1 MLNPGAEAVP
11 RSCRGVS
18 PSGGY
23 WIGDCYPEETVPMGG
38 SAGLRFCVLQK
49 PDLALFAALVITS
62 RPLRP
67 AGWPG
72 GAGPEGAGVA
82 PGLTRE
88 ITRRGKSVLLTRT
101 IRRKLLLGLGI
112 VLAMLVFLS
121 AGSLLGLSA
130 YKQSIRELEFEIS
143 EAPQRMQLIEQI
155 ARLQFPL
162 RRTPRDVIQ
171 ARIQRELLL
180 EQAEAVR
187 ESLHDFH
194 RRCDSLP
201 GSPDLQRQL
210 AVMHP
215 MLNRL
220 EEQLDVQIDRTDAL
234 EELDGRPERV
244 AELQARAV
252 EMLSQA
258 IEIPDPVDSPARSLA
273 RAKRVYRT
281 ASVTVAVSASICLLL
296 FLFLLRQ
303 GYVWIFDPIR
313 QLHQGALRVA
323 HGDFDYRVRLKT
335 RDEMAELAEAFNQM
349 TARFQEIA
357 GDLDRQV
364 QERSRQL
371 VRSERLAGVGFLAA
385 GVAHEINNPLSA
397 VAMAAESLESRLDE
411 ILPGADPA
419 DRQLVETYLRLI
431 QNESFRCREITE
443 RLLDFSRGRDAKRE
457 STDLTHLVS
466 EVVAMVKY
474 LGKYRDKT
482 IDFPAGAACYAEVNG
497 PEIKQVVLNLVA
509 NGLDAMQ
516 SGGQMQI
523 QLREQTDHVV
533 LEIRDDG
540 CGLSAEVM
548 EHMFEPFFTSKQAG
562 QGTGLG
568 LSISHRIISQHGGTI
583 SASSPGLGQ
592 GTTFAVRLPRRA
604 NARRAAA

>member
-1 MLNPGAEAVP
+1 M
-11 RSCRGVS
+11 
-18 PSGGY
+18 
-23 WIGDCYPEETVPMGG
+23 
-38 SAGLRFCVLQK
+38 
-49 PDLALFAALVITS
+49 
-62 RPLRP
+62 
-67 AGWPG
+67 
-72 GAGPEGAGVA
+72 
-82 PGLTRE
+82 
-88 ITRRGKSVLLTRT
+88 LLTRT

-112 VLAMLVFLS
+112 VLAMLVFLA

-180 EQAEAVR
+180 EQTEAVR
-187 ESLHDFH
+187 DSLQDFH

-201 GSPDLQRQL
+201 GGPDPQRQL

-215 MLNRL
+215 MLTRL

-234 EELDGRPERV
+234 EELEGRPERV
-244 AELQARAV
+244 AELQSRAV

-323 HGDFDYRVRLKT
+323 HGDFDYRVQLKT
-335 RDEMAELAEAFNQM
+335 RDEMAEVAEAFNQM

-411 ILPGADPA
+411 MLPGADPA
-419 DRQLVETYLRLI
+419 DRQLVEQYLRLI
-431 QNESFRCREITE
+431 QKESFRCREITE
-443 RLLDFSRGRDAKRE
+443 RLLDFSRGRDAQRE
-457 STDLTHLVS
+457 STDLTHLVG

-474 LGKYRDKT
+474 LGKYRDRT
-482 IDFPAGAACYAEVNG
+482 IDFPAGEACYAEVNG

-509 NGLDAMQ
+509 NGLDAMRP
-516 SGGQMQI
+516 GGQMQI
-523 QLREQTDHVV
+523 QLRVQTDHVV

-583 SASSPGLGQ
+583 SASSPGVGQ

-604 NARRAAA
+604 TAQRAAA

>member
-1 MLNPGAEAVP
+1 
-11 RSCRGVS
+11 
-18 PSGGY
+18 
-23 WIGDCYPEETVPMGG
+23 
-38 SAGLRFCVLQK
+38 
-49 PDLALFAALVITS
+49 
-62 RPLRP
+62 
-67 AGWPG
+67 
-72 GAGPEGAGVA
+72 
-82 PGLTRE
+82 
-88 ITRRGKSVLLTRT
+88 VLLTRT

-180 EQAEAVR
+180 EQAAAVR

-201 GSPDLQRQL
+201 GGPDLQRQL

-215 MLNRL
+215 MLTRL

-234 EELDGRPERV
+234 EELEGRPERV
-244 AELQARAV
+244 VELQARAV

-281 ASVTVAVSASICLLL
+281 ASVTVAVSASICVLL

-323 HGDFDYRVRLKT
+323 HGDFDYRVQLKT

-419 DRQLVETYLRLI
+419 DRQLVEQYLRLI

-443 RLLDFSRGRDAKRE
+443 RLLDFSRGRDARRE
-457 STDLTHLVS
+457 STDLTHLVG

-516 SGGQMQI
+516 PGGQMLI

-540 CGLSAEVM
+540 CGLSPEVM

-583 SASSPGLGQ
+583 SASSPGVGQ

-604 NARRAAA
+604 CAQRAAA

>member
-1 MLNPGAEAVP
+1 M
-11 RSCRGVS
+11 
-18 PSGGY
+18 
-23 WIGDCYPEETVPMGG
+23 
-38 SAGLRFCVLQK
+38 
-49 PDLALFAALVITS
+49 
-62 RPLRP
+62 
-67 AGWPG
+67 
-72 GAGPEGAGVA
+72 
-82 PGLTRE
+82 
-88 ITRRGKSVLLTRT
+88 LLTRT

-112 VLAMLVFLS
+112 VLAMLVFLA

-201 GSPDLQRQL
+201 GGPDLQRQL

-215 MLNRL
+215 MLTRL

-234 EELDGRPERV
+234 EELEGRPERV
-244 AELQARAV
+244 AELQSRAV

-323 HGDFDYRVRLKT
+323 HGDFDYRVQLKT

-411 ILPGADPA
+411 MLPGADPA
-419 DRQLVETYLRLI
+419 DRQLVEQYLRLI
-431 QNESFRCREITE
+431 QKESFRCREITE
-443 RLLDFSRGRDAKRE
+443 RLLDFSRGRDAQRE
-457 STDLTHLVS
+457 STDLTHLVG

-474 LGKYRDKT
+474 LGKYRDRT
-482 IDFPAGAACYAEVNG
+482 IDFPAGEACYAEVNG

-516 SGGQMQI
+516 PGGQMQI
-523 QLREQTDHVV
+523 QLRVQTDHVV

-583 SASSPGLGQ
+583 SASSPGVGQ

-604 NARRAAA
+604 TAQRAAA

>member
-1 MLNPGAEAVP
+1 M
-11 RSCRGVS
+11 
-18 PSGGY
+18 
-23 WIGDCYPEETVPMGG
+23 
-38 SAGLRFCVLQK
+38 
-49 PDLALFAALVITS
+49 
-62 RPLRP
+62 
-67 AGWPG
+67 
-72 GAGPEGAGVA
+72 
-82 PGLTRE
+82 
-88 ITRRGKSVLLTRT
+88 LLTRT

-112 VLAMLVFLS
+112 VLAMLVFLA

-180 EQAEAVR
+180 EQTEAVR

-201 GSPDLQRQL
+201 GGPDLQRQL

-215 MLNRL
+215 MLTRL

-234 EELDGRPERV
+234 EELEGRPERV
-244 AELQARAV
+244 AELQSRAV

-323 HGDFDYRVRLKT
+323 HGDFDYRVQLKT

-411 ILPGADPA
+411 MLPGADPA
-419 DRQLVETYLRLI
+419 DRQLVEQYLRLI
-431 QNESFRCREITE
+431 QKESFRCREITE

-457 STDLTHLVS
+457 STDLTHLVG

-474 LGKYRDKT
+474 LGKYRDRA
-482 IDFPAGAACYAEVNG
+482 IDFPAGEACYAEVNG

-516 SGGQMQI
+516 PGGQMQI
-523 QLREQTDHVV
+523 QLRVQTDHVV

-583 SASSPGLGQ
+583 SASSPGVGQ

-604 NARRAAA
+604 TAQRAAA

>member
-1 MLNPGAEAVP
+1 M
-11 RSCRGVS
+11 
-18 PSGGY
+18 
-23 WIGDCYPEETVPMGG
+23 
-38 SAGLRFCVLQK
+38 
-49 PDLALFAALVITS
+49 
-62 RPLRP
+62 
-67 AGWPG
+67 
-72 GAGPEGAGVA
+72 
-82 PGLTRE
+82 
-88 ITRRGKSVLLTRT
+88 LLTRT

-112 VLAMLVFLS
+112 VLAMLVFLA

-180 EQAEAVR
+180 EQSAAVR

-201 GSPDLQRQL
+201 GGPDLQRQL

-215 MLNRL
+215 MLTRL
-220 EEQLDVQIDRTDAL
+220 EEQLDLQIDRTDAL
-234 EELDGRPERV
+234 EELEGRAERV
-244 AELQARAV
+244 SELQSRAV

-258 IEIPDPVDSPARSLA
+258 IEFPDPVDSPARSLA

-411 ILPGADPA
+411 LLPGADPA
-419 DRQLVETYLRLI
+419 DRQLVEQYLRLI

-443 RLLDFSRGRDAKRE
+443 RLLDFSRGREARRE
-457 STDLTHLVS
+457 STDLTHLVG

-474 LGKYRDKT
+474 LGKYRDKA
-482 IDFPAGAACYAEVNG
+482 IDFPEGEACYAEVNG

-516 SGGQMQI
+516 PGGQMQI

-548 EHMFEPFFTSKQAG
+548 EHMFEPFFTSKQSG

-583 SASSPGLGQ
+583 SATSPGVGQ

-604 NARRAAA
+604 SAQRAAA

>member
-1 MLNPGAEAVP
+1 
-11 RSCRGVS
+11 
-18 PSGGY
+18 
-23 WIGDCYPEETVPMGG
+23 
-38 SAGLRFCVLQK
+38 
-49 PDLALFAALVITS
+49 
-62 RPLRP
+62 
-67 AGWPG
+67 
-72 GAGPEGAGVA
+72 
-82 PGLTRE
+82 
-88 ITRRGKSVLLTRT
+88 VLLTRT

-112 VLAMLVFLS
+112 VLAMLVFLA

-143 EAPQRMQLIEQI
+143 EAHQRMQLIEQI

-180 EQAEAVR
+180 EQSAAVR

-201 GSPDLQRQL
+201 GGPDLQRQL

-215 MLNRL
+215 MLTRL
-220 EEQLDVQIDRTDAL
+220 EEQLDLQIDRTDAL
-234 EELDGRPERV
+234 EELEGRAERV
-244 AELQARAV
+244 SELQSRAV

-411 ILPGADPA
+411 LLPGADPA
-419 DRQLVETYLRLI
+419 DRQLVEQYLRLI

-443 RLLDFSRGRDAKRE
+443 RLLDFSRGRDARRE
-457 STDLTHLVS
+457 STDLTHLVG

-474 LGKYRDKT
+474 LGKYRDKA
-482 IDFPAGAACYAEVNG
+482 IDFPEGEACYAEVNG

-516 SGGQMQI
+516 PGGQMQI

-548 EHMFEPFFTSKQAG
+548 EHMFEPFFTSKQSG

-583 SASSPGLGQ
+583 SATSPGVGQ

-604 NARRAAA
+604 SAQRAAA

>member
-1 MLNPGAEAVP
+1 M
-11 RSCRGVS
+11 
-18 PSGGY
+18 
-23 WIGDCYPEETVPMGG
+23 
-38 SAGLRFCVLQK
+38 
-49 PDLALFAALVITS
+49 
-62 RPLRP
+62 
-67 AGWPG
+67 
-72 GAGPEGAGVA
+72 
-82 PGLTRE
+82 
-88 ITRRGKSVLLTRT
+88 LLTRT

-112 VLAMLVFLS
+112 VLAMQVFLA

-162 RRTPRDVIQ
+162 RRMPRDVIQ

-180 EQAEAVR
+180 EQIETVR
-187 ESLHDFH
+187 DNLHDFI
-194 RRCDSLP
+194 RRCDNLP
-201 GSPDLQRQL
+201 GGPDLQRQL
-210 AVMHP
+210 GIMHP
-215 MLNRL
+215 MLTRL
-220 EEQLDVQIDRTDAL
+220 EEQLDFLIERADAL
-234 EELDGRPERV
+234 EELEGRPERV
-244 AELQARAV
+244 AEIQSRAV
-252 EMLSQA
+252 EMLSQV

-323 HGDFDYRVRLKT
+323 HGDFDYRVQLRT
-335 RDEMAELAEAFNQM
+335 RDEMAELAGAFNQM

-364 QERSRQL
+364 QERSQQL

-397 VAMAAESLESRLDE
+397 VAMAAESLESRLE
-411 ILPGADPA
+411 EMLPEVAEA
-419 DRQLVETYLRLI
+419 DRSLVQQYLQLI
-431 QNESFRCREITE
+431 QKESFRCREITE
-443 RLLDFSRGRDAKRE
+443 RLLDFSRGRDSRRE
-457 STDLTHLVS
+457 STDLTHLVG

-482 IDFPAGAACYAEVNG
+482 IDFPALDACYAEVNG

-516 SGGQMQI
+516 AGGHMEIRLQ
-523 QLREQTDHVV
+523 EQTDHVV

-583 SASSPGLGQ
+583 SASSPGVGK
-592 GTTFAVRLPRRA
+592 GTTFAVRLPRRVQLQ
-604 NARRAAA
+604 RAAA